1 MENFFKTMTTRSDI
15 GIILINQHV
24 RSSTLILILIDFN
37 TDSVMMLPENYF
49 IYVMEVISINIVC
62 MGLYQIY

>member
-37 TDSVMMLPENYF
+37 TDSVMTLPENYF